1 MWVLAPDGSRL
12 TRRFVAK
19 NFLEAMSFLN
29 DAAAVAERP
38 DVSHHPDFHLTT
50 YRTVEVVLW
59 THAAGGLTDYD
70 FKLAEALGSVAQL
83 CSFWVPLRPST
94 STSASASANLNPV
107 PQFVFPLR
115 LGQLRACAHPNG

>member
-1 MWVLAPDGSRL
+1 MPTLAEASFASRHFLPIFTTRVSALTNHLPKARAAALEPAGMWVLAPDGSRL

-50 YRTVEVVLW
+50 
-59 THAAGGLTDYD
+59 
-70 FKLAEALGSVAQL
+70 
-83 CSFWVPLRPST
+83 
-94 STSASASANLNPV
+94 
-107 PQFVFPLR
+107 
-115 LGQLRACAHPNG
+115 

>member
-1 MWVLAPDGSRL
+1 MASSDGRCAACGCVGPNPGSVTLPREEAEARAAALEPAGMWVLAPDGSRL

-50 YRTVEVVLW
+50 
-59 THAAGGLTDYD
+59 
-70 FKLAEALGSVAQL
+70 
-83 CSFWVPLRPST
+83 
-94 STSASASANLNPV
+94 
-107 PQFVFPLR
+107 
-115 LGQLRACAHPNG
+115 